1 MNTNSRRLTSPIK
14 KKKKFY
20 YCCLNYKKND
30 DRRWTKQWTTGSG
43 PEVNMSSPSAT
54 SCVAEH
60 VSNANYDD
68 ITLIMLKGTVVL
80 QNTTLPAPGLNEKLT
95 DNAYKSTDSTD

>member
-43 PEVNMSSPSAT
+43 PVNMSSTSAT

-68 ITLIMLKGTVVL
+68 ITLIMLKGTVAL
-80 QNTTLPAPGLNEKLT
+80 QNTTLPAPGLNEKQT